1 MNRQETLI
9 KTSQY
14 RDLQR
19 IYIELCANLIDIL
32 RPDNQIGIEI
42 GLGDSI
48 TRNIK
53 ILGNP
58 ALMVFGYVE
67 NGEALLGK
75 IDVYLLAWK
84 DERQMVSTI
93 YFDALRNWKTD
104 IASASSLYS
113 FNNQSDITNHLALEI
128 LSSFFQHGNP

>member
-32 RPDNQIGIEI
+32 SPDNQIGIEI